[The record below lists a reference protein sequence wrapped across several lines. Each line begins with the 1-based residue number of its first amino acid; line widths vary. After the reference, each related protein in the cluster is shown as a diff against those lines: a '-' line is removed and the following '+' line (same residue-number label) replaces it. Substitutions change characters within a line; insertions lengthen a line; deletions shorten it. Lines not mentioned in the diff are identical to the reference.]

1 MTAVPTVGKLCSL
14 REQSAMHGGNIQ
26 RRAPD
31 RDSKITLLRVRLEQ
45 NPDVPQIIDWAHPQE
60 DREPRDERPYAN
72 GTA

>member
-1 MTAVPTVGKLCSL
+1 
-14 REQSAMHGGNIQ
+14 MHGGNIQ

-31 RDSKITLLRVRLEQ
+31 RDSKITLLRVRPEQ

-60 DREPRDERPYAN
+60 DREPWDERAYAS

>member
-31 RDSKITLLRVRLEQ
+31 RDSKITLLRVRPEQ

-60 DREPRDERPYAN
+60 DREPWDERAYAN